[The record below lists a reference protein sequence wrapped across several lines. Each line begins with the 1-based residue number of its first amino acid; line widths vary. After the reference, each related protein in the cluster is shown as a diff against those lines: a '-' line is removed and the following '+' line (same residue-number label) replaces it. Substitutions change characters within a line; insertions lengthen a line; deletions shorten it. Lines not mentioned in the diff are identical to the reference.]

1 MANRHDKMDSQLISL
16 REEYEVRYWTQALG
30 ATQSEIL
37 EAIDTVGRGARQV
50 REYLTQHRG

>member
-1 MANRHDKMDSQLISL
+1 MDSQLISL